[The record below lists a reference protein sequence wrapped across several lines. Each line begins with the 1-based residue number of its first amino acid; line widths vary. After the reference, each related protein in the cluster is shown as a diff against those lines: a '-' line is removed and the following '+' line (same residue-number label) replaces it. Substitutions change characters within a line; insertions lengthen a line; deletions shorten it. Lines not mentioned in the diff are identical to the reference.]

1 LFLCC
6 SSGPQQR
13 LFRLLITTHPFSGPH
28 QNQHAKLSLRP
39 HEQEVLK
46 KIQGPKRKERVG
58 KLKKR
63 GPKGPNPLSVKRSA
77 KAKAKAKQMAKASV
91 AQAVAA
97 GQGAQS

>member
-1 LFLCC
+1 MLFFWTEAVVLLANHTL
-6 SSGPQQR
+6 SLL
-13 LFRLLITTHPFSGPH
+13 LFH
-28 QNQHAKLSLRP
+28 QKQHAKLSLRP

-46 KIQGPKRKERVG
+46 KIQGPKRKEKVG

-97 GQGAQS
+97 GQEAQS